1 MTAQHQQ
8 YIYFLNL
15 GIEYQVGRCSHPKA
29 LLAKVR
35 EKNPSAEFTYLFPY
49 PKGMATKIAA
59 FLAKLT
65 QADIK
70 IWIKAGPKTCHGYC
84 DLVLKLPPLT
94 ACMKEYEEFRKEVN
108 QDV

>member
-1 MTAQHQQ
+1 MAPQYEQ

-15 GIEYQVGRCSHPKA
+15 GIEYQIGRCSHPKA

-59 FLAKLT
+59 FLTKLT
-65 QADIK
+65 QADIR
-70 IWIKAGPKTCHGYC
+70 IWVKAGPYNAHGWM

-94 ACMKEYEEFRKEVN
+94 EKMKEYEENRKEIN
-108 QDV
+108 Q